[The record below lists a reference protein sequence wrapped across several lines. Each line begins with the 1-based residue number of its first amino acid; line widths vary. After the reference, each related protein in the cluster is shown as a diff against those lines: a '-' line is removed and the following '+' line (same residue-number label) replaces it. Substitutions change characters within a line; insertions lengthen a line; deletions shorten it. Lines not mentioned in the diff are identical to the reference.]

1 MKNMKAN
8 SPLAAN
14 EKKMTN
20 HSARKTAVKK
30 MQRKGLSRSDIIA
43 ITGHASEKGLDSYD
57 EGDERQQKT
66 LSNIIDGITPNSRPS
81 QGCFTADHQSPSVLT
96 GPGRRP
102 SLQEISLAAKA
113 TLLSS
118 PSIISCF
125 STIPATSTGI
135 ERIVQAYQ

>member
-1 MKNMKAN
+1 MKTN

-14 EKKMTN
+14 EKMTN

-30 MQRKGLSRSDIIA
+30 MQRKGLSRSYIIA
-43 ITGHASEKGLDSYD
+43 ITGHASERGLDSYD

-66 LSNIIDGITPNSRPS
+66 LSNIIEFKTFSRLLHCKS
-81 QGCFTADHQSPSVLT
+81 SKSISCYCACSSSTSPRNKWKH
-96 GPGRRP
+96 P
-102 SLQEISLAAKA
+102 AAKA
-113 TLLSS
+113 MLLSS

-125 STIPATSTGI
+125 STIPATSISI